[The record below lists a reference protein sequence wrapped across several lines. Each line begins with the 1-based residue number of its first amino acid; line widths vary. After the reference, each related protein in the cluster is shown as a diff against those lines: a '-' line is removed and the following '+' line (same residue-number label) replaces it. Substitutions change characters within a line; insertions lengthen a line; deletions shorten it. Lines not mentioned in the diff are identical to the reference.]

1 MAMKGKKKIVETEK
15 QVIPGPVIVKIPGKV
30 KDPDGSMIDGEV
42 EKKLTT
48 KEENFC
54 QAYLI
59 DFNGAKAARA
69 AGYSEESSRQ
79 IAADNLS
86 KVYIRVRIQQ
96 LRDEMGEGFNV
107 TRERIALEYSRLAFL
122 DPKKFYDTEGNPIPI
137 HLLDDDTAAAITGV
151 ELETQKHKDYSAVDL
166 DDEGNMVDSK
176 TGEMITTV
184 IKIKHAS
191 KREALD
197 SLTKL
202 MGYAA
207 PNRTEVTGK
216 GGKDLGAVIPVVNL
230 NIVQPKKED
239 EG

>member
-1 MAMKGKKKIVETEK
+1 MTMKGKNKKDDKLKPEVTA
-15 QVIPGPVIVKIPGKV
+15 QVTVKIPG
-30 KDPDGSMIDGEV
+30 PDGQEV
-42 EKKLTT
+42 EKRLTV
-48 KEENFC
+48 KQENFC

-59 DFNGAKAARA
+59 DFNGTKAAKA
-69 AGYSEESSRQ
+69 AGYSDETAHSISWE
-79 IAADNLS
+79 NLR
-86 KVYIRVRIQQ
+86 KPEIQKRIQD
-96 LRDEMGEGFNV
+96 LRENMGDGFNI

-122 DPKKFYDTEGNPIPI
+122 DPRKFYDAEGNPLPI

-239 EG
+239 EE